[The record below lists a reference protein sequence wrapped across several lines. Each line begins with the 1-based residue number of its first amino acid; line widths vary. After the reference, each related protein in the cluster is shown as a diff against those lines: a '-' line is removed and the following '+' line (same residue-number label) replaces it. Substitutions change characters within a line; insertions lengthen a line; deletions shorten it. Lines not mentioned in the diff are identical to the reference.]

1 VWKCYNAVV
10 GEKLMRYK
18 SSVRGRI
25 VIMEHPI
32 AHAPQFRS
40 FSLNVLP
47 QTVKNIAVELGVHG
61 PAFGGKFKVQHP
73 SNVEKHDEHALSHA
87 AALPCLR
94 SWGSWAL
101 PL

>member
-1 VWKCYNAVV
+1 VRKCYNAVV
-10 GEKLMRYK
+10 GEKLTHYE

-25 VIMEHPI
+25 VVMEHPI
-32 AHAPQFRS
+32 ARTPQFRS

-47 QTVKNIAVELGVHG
+47 QTAKNIAVELGIHG

-73 SNVEKHDEHALSHA
+73 SNVKKHDECALSHA
-87 AALPCLR
+87 AALPRLQ

>member
-10 GEKLMRYK
+10 GEKLTRYK
-18 SSVRGRI
+18 SLVRGRI

-32 AHAPQFRS
+32 ARAPHFRS

-47 QTVKNIAVELGVHG
+47 QTAKNIAIELGVHG
-61 PAFGGKFKVQHP
+61 PAFRGKFKVQHP
-73 SNVEKHDEHALSHA
+73 SNVEKHDEHALSRT
-87 AALPCLR
+87 AALPRLW